1 MSTQTQIFYRGN
13 GTTVLFSF
21 PFPYIDESHVTVS
34 LLNDTTKLYDAI
46 AQDDATYPWRLAT
59 ASQVEFTSTAPPV
72 PTSGDPD
79 NVLIERKTDADAA
92 YATFFPG
99 SPIKA
104 ADLNDNFEQSIY
116 VAQESA
122 TVSTRAEQLVESV
135 EVLAIQTK
143 AIADQAGAD
152 SAQAVADSST
162 ALSQSTTALSTANQS
177 VSDASSAITQ
187 ATAANTN
194 ATQASVDA
202 NQAKTDAAQAVFDSA
217 QAVSDASNALTLAT
231 TASSNASTALNTA
244 NTASTNAITA
254 LAQSNTAISDS
265 TAAKASADA
274 AVSAV
279 ANSLSYVQIANV
291 ASIPGSPTENDAIQ
305 VVDSTGLESFTP
317 LTGLPGGYVGDP
329 GIAAR
334 LVYNSPNWVFQNYI
348 ANDPDARYLNP
359 SDAAELIVRDGSV
372 AMTGKLVLAT
382 TGLNLGSTGG
392 RIEKQ
397 VNGLKF
403 LSGAD
408 NAELVRM
415 TPGSP
420 LSVTGDISVTGLVDG
435 RDVSVD
441 GTKLDGID
449 VGATDDQTGAEILAA
464 LAPVDGSGSGL
475 DSDRLDGQEG
485 AYYLDYTNLTNK
497 PTFASTSLTDSTDLV
512 RTNDAIS
519 RLNNDAGY
527 LTGLATS
534 QVTQSKIA
542 PLAVSTGKL
551 QDNSVTD
558 AKLANT
564 YVKTTTS
571 NWAFSGEYLQY
582 NGPGNR
588 CLQFDES
595 QNILYLG
602 PGETFTRVI
611 IGSPLQANGTQTV
624 TYSNYGYL
632 RSSGSTGS
640 ISGSQTAS
648 YSIVATNGRVSAQ
661 EFNATSD
668 RRLKH
673 TIQDV
678 TSADATNF
686 IQNVEPV
693 SFYWKDGEEKGRKH
707 GYIAQNVAN
716 AGFLDMLGFYPAQV
730 EGDEFDPVTG
740 IKNPEDG
747 YYTVN
752 YEGAIPLLHKAL
764 ADALE
769 RIAHLETLINDQS
782 A

>member
-1 MSTQTQIFYRGN
+1 MSTQTQIFYRGD

-21 PFPYIDESHVTVS
+21 PFPYIDESHVTVA
-34 LLNDTTKLYDAI
+34 LLNDTTKAYDDI
-46 AQDDATYPWRLAT
+46 PQDDATYPWRLAT
-59 ASQVEFTSTAPPV
+59 ASQVEFTSTAPPT
-72 PTSGDPD
+72 PSSGDPD
-79 NVLIERKTDADAA
+79 NILIERRTDADAA

-122 TVSTRAEQLVESV
+122 TVSKRAEDLVESV
-135 EVLAIQTK
+135 EILSIQTK

-152 SAQAVADSST
+152 ASQAKSDAS
-162 ALSQSTTALSTANQS
+162 TALSTANSAQTLANDAAT
-177 VSDASSAITQ
+177 DASNALTQ
-187 ATAANTN
+187 ASAANTN
-194 ATQASVDA
+194 ATQAAV
-202 NQAKTDAAQAVFDSA
+202 DAAQARSDAATAVTDSN
-217 QAVSDASNALTLAT
+217 QAVTDSSSALSLAT
-231 TASSNASTALNTA
+231 TADSNATTALNTA
-244 NTASTNAITA
+244 NTANTNATVA

-279 ANSLSYVQIANV
+279 ANSLSYAQITNV
-291 ASIPGSPTENDAIQ
+291 AAIPGSPSENDAIQ

-317 LTGLPGGYVGDP
+317 LTGLPAGYVGDA

-334 LVYNSPNWVFQNYI
+334 LVYNAPNWVFQNYI

-359 SDAAELIVRDGSV
+359 TDALELIKRDGSV
-372 AMTGKLVLAT
+372 SMTSRLRLNGDT
-382 TGLNLGSTGG
+382 SISGNGGFSFGGSGGIITRSGTGLKINDQDLSELARFRVDTGVSFTG
-392 RIEKQ
+392 N
-397 VNGLKF
+397 VN
-403 LSGAD
+403 
-408 NAELVRM
+408 
-415 TPGSP
+415 
-420 LSVTGDISVTGLVDG
+420 VTGTVDG
-435 RDVSVD
+435 RDVAAD
-441 GTKLDGID
+441 GTKLDGIEA
-449 VGATDDQTGAEILAA
+449 GATGDQTASEILA
-464 LAPVDGSGSGL
+464 LLLTVDGAGSNL
-475 DSDRLDGQEG
+475 DADRLDGQSSD
-485 AYYLDYTNLTNK
+485 YYLNYNNLTNK
-497 PTFASTSLTDSTDLV
+497 PVLASTSLSDSADLV
-512 RTNDAIS
+512 RGNDNIS
-519 RLNNDAGY
+519 RLNNNAGY
-527 LTGLATS
+527 LT
-534 QVTQSKIA
+534 
-542 PLAVSTGKL
+542 AVPNG
-551 QDNSVTD
+551 SVTTAKLVNGAVTS
-558 AKLANT
+558 AKLADT
-564 YVKTTTS
+564 YVKTNTGA
-571 NWAFSGEYLQY
+571 WAFNGEYLEY
-582 NGPGNR
+582 NGALNR
-588 CLQFDES
+588 CLQFDVSE
-595 QNILYLG
+595 NALYLG
-602 PGETFTRVI
+602 PSNTFNRVI
-611 IGSPLQANGTQTV
+611 VGSPLQANGTQSV

-632 RSSGSTGS
+632 NSSGNTGS

-693 SFYWKDGEEKGRKH
+693 SFYWKDGEEKGLKH
-707 GYIAQNVAN
+707 GYIAQNVAD